1 MGKGM
6 GPKKGYND
14 KLYGDNYDGIFCKRK
29 KVKDLST
36 DSKESKK
43 EYCNKR
49 NYRHGL
55 GLMRHLSTGKPERR
69 Q

>member
-43 EYCNKR
+43 DYCNKR

-55 GLMRHLSTGKPERR
+55 S
-69 Q
+69 